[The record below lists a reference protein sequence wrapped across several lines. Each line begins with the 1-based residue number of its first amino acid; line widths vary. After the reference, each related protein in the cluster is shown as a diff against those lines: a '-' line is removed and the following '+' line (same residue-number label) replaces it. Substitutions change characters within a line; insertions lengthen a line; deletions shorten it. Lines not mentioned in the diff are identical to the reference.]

1 MPEPGER
8 VGPLAITGLS
18 SARTKMAGQIKT
30 DRRLKRR
37 VSDIEKSLKNEPY
50 KSKS

>member
-8 VGPLAITGLS
+8 FGPLTITGLS
-18 SARTKMAGQIKT
+18 SARTKMARQTKT
-30 DRRLKRR
+30 DGRLKRR
-37 VSDIEKSLKNEPY
+37 VSDREKSLKNEPY